1 MKKNILCTICVR
13 GNSKGLKS
21 KNIKKIKKVIT
32 NHEIVL
38 FMKGTPDMPQC
49 GFSMAVA
56 NMLKLLEVKFDSID
70 VLSSEE
76 IRNGIKIFSN
86 WPTIPQQNIKGE
98 FIGGCDIVKEM
109 FEKKELQKLLDDK
122 KINYKK

>member
-1 MKKNILCTICVR
+1 MDIQE
-13 GNSKGLKS
+13 
-21 KNIKKIKKVIT
+21 KIKEVIS

-86 WPTIPQQNIKGE
+86 WPTILNYILRE
-98 FIGGCDIVKEM
+98 NLLVDAILL
-109 FEKKELQKLLDDK
+109 KKCSRK
-122 KINYKK
+122 KNYKNC

>member
-1 MKKNILCTICVR
+1 MDIQE
-13 GNSKGLKS
+13 
-21 KNIKKIKKVIT
+21 KIKEVIT

-76 IRNGIKIFSN
+76 IRNGINMFSN
-86 WPTIPQQNIKGE
+86 WPTIPQLYIKGE

-109 FEKKELQKLLDDK
+109 FEKKELQKLLEDK

>member
-1 MKKNILCTICVR
+1 MDIQE
-13 GNSKGLKS
+13 
-21 KNIKKIKKVIT
+21 KIKEVIT

-38 FMKGTPDMPQC
+38 FMKGTSDMPQC

-56 NMLKLLEVKFDSID
+56 NILKLLEVKFDCID

-86 WPTIPQQNIKGE
+86 WPTIPQLYIKGE
-98 FIGGCDIVKEM
+98 FVGGCDIVKEM
-109 FEKKELQKLLDDK
+109 FEKKELQKLLTEKNIQHK
-122 KINYKK
+122 KNDNS

>member
-1 MKKNILCTICVR
+1 MDTQEKIKNII
-13 GNSKGLKS
+13 S
-21 KNIKKIKKVIT
+21 T
-32 NHEIVL
+32 NEIVL

-76 IRNGIKIFSN
+76 IRNGIKVFSN
-86 WPTIPQQNIKGE
+86 WPTIPQLYIKGE
-98 FIGGCDIVKEM
+98 FVGGCDIVKEM

>member
-1 MKKNILCTICVR
+1 MNIQE
-13 GNSKGLKS
+13 
-21 KNIKKIKKVIT
+21 KIKEVIS

-56 NMLKLLEVKFDSID
+56 NMLKFLEVKFDSID

-76 IRNGIKIFSN
+76 IRNGIKVFSN
-86 WPTIPQQNIKGE
+86 CPTITQLYIICE
-98 FIGGCDIVKEM
+98 FIGGCDIIKEM
-109 FEKKELQKLLDDK
+109 FEKKELQNLLENK
-122 KINYKK
+122 NIKYKK